1 MTPERWEKVGEIFN
15 AALELSGPERSQ
27 YIAEACGDDQ
37 ELRTEVESLITAGV
51 KAGNFISEP
60 VAGNFLPGLVEH
72 VEALS
77 AGSEIGHYR
86 IERAIGFG
94 GMGEVYLATDT
105 KLGRQVALK
114 TLPPGVSSDPAF
126 LRRFKTEAQAA
137 ASINHPNAAT
147 IYSVE
152 FFGQPVITMEY
163 VEGQTLDHLIPEE
176 GLGLQRFLEWFEP
189 LAASL
194 AHAHKRGV
202 VHRDIKP
209 GNIMI
214 SDDGTPK
221 ILDFGLAIMEPGMNS
236 RSLSRLHVTAPGQI
250 MGTPSYMSPEQ
261 AEGSGIDARSDIFS
275 FGTVMYEALTGK
287 RPFRGPSQG
296 EIVKSVIYDDPEP
309 IGKVRPGVPAMLAK
323 MVTRCL
329 EKFPG
334 KRFRSMSE
342 VHAILKEA
350 KNASDAGVSMDS
362 FARRF
367 YSEATSPSKLWWG
380 AATVLVLVI
389 AVSGWYFFSGS
400 NGRPPINFEGMTMRK
415 LSQSNNVA
423 FAAIAPDG
431 KSIAYVT
438 YEDNGDRALW
448 LRRVSD
454 ANAIQIVPAQPVHYW
469 DCPMFSHDG
478 EFIYFITAG
487 RTATHGTMY
496 RVPTLGGQPRKVV
509 DRVNHLGNLSPDG
522 RRVLFV
528 RYGEIHPSR
537 SANVNETWLISANS
551 ADGSDEQVL
560 VTVQGET
567 IVREP
572 RYSIDG
578 KKLFYLKRELI
589 DEVEYWSL
597 MSAGT
602 DGKDET
608 RIVRQRPRIGEIAV
622 LHSASGLLATAIDPA
637 SNRRQ
642 LFYVALP
649 GGRMTRITND
659 VNSYVGVSVD
669 RESRNIVSAQRADE
683 NRVWVGEADGFRDL
697 KPITREPIAHQGVDW
712 TPDGRLVFD
721 GFDNNRMHIWI
732 ADADGKNALQLTPP
746 DSDDSEPHV
755 SGDGRFVVFTSRRAG
770 YNQIWRMDI
779 DGGNQVLLADV
790 PGIAQYPRFEP
801 DGETVVFRWFNEDS
815 APLARVSVHGG
826 PVRGIERLPRSIA
839 YYWASSPDGK
849 RYAYSSTDPA
859 SGRMYVVVKNVGE
872 DGPGIRLDITPSR
885 IFKWMPDG
893 SSLVYQERLDAE
905 NPLTKMFTIDPDR
918 PQPKLLFS
926 TEPDE
931 LIDVRYSRDG
941 KKVAV
946 VRGRPITD
954 AVMLSAA
961 VTDQN

>member
-15 AALELSGPERSQ
+15 AALELSGPERLQ
-27 YIAEACGDDQ
+27 YLADACGDDQ
-37 ELRTEVESLITAGV
+37 ALRAEVESLLTAGV
-51 KAGNFISEP
+51 NAGSFISEP

-72 VEALS
+72 VDALS
-77 AGSEIGHYR
+77 VGSAVGHYR

-105 KLGRQVALK
+105 KLGREVALK
-114 TLPPGVSSDPAF
+114 TLPPGVSSDPSF
-126 LRRFKTEAQAA
+126 LRRFQTEAQAA

-152 FFGQPVITMEY
+152 FLGQPIITMEY
-163 VEGQTLDHLIPEE
+163 VEGQTLDHLIPDE
-176 GLGLQRFLEWFEP
+176 GLEIKRFLEWFEP
-189 LAASL
+189 LAGALS
-194 AHAHKRGV
+194 HAHKRGV

-209 GNIMI
+209 GNLMI

-221 ILDFGLAIMEPGMNS
+221 ILDFGLAFMESEMNS
-236 RSLSRLHVTAPGQI
+236 RSVSRLHVTAPGQI
-250 MGTPSYMSPEQ
+250 IGTPSYMSPEQ
-261 AEGSGIDARSDIFS
+261 AEGSGVDARSDIFS

-296 EIVKSVIYDDPEP
+296 EIVKAVIYDDPEP
-309 IGKVRPGVPAMLAK
+309 IGKVRSQVPGVLAK
-323 MVTRCL
+323 MVSKCL
-329 EKFPG
+329 EKSPG

-342 VHAILKEA
+342 VHAILKDA
-350 KNASDAGVSMDS
+350 RNASDAGVSMDS
-362 FARRF
+362 LARRF
-367 YSEATSPSKLWWG
+367 YREATSPSKIWW
-380 AATVLVLVI
+380 AAAAMFVMVI
-389 AVSGWYFFSGS
+389 AVSGWYIFSRS
-400 NGRPPINFEGMTMRK
+400 NGRPPIDLEGMTMRK

-454 ANAIQIVPAQPVHYW
+454 SNAIQIVPPQPVNYW
-469 DCPMFSHDG
+469 DCPIFSNDG

-496 RVPTLGGQPRKVV
+496 RVPTLGGQSRKVV
-509 DRVNHLGNLSPDG
+509 DKVNHLGNLSPDG

-528 RYGEIHPSR
+528 RYGEIHPNR
-537 SANVNETWLISANS
+537 SANVNETWLVSANS
-551 ADGSDEQVL
+551 SDGSDEQVL
-560 VTVQGET
+560 ITVQGET
-567 IVREP
+567 LVREP
-572 RYSIDG
+572 RYSADG
-578 KKLFYLKRELI
+578 QKLFYLKRELI
-589 DEVEYWSL
+589 DEVEYWSI
-597 MSAGT
+597 MMGST

-608 RIVRQRPRIGEIAV
+608 RVVRQRARIGEMAV
-622 LHSASGLLATAIDPA
+622 LHRSNGLLVTAVDPA

-659 VNSYVGVSVD
+659 VNSYVGVSID
-669 RESRNIVSAQRADE
+669 REGRNIVSTQRAEE
-683 NRVWVGEADGFRDL
+683 NRVWVGEADGFREM

-712 TPDGRLVFD
+712 TPDGRVVFD

-755 SGDGRFVVFTSRRAG
+755 SGDGGYIVFTSRRAG
-770 YNQIWRMDI
+770 YNQIWRMEI
-779 DGGNQVLLADV
+779 DGANQMLLADV
-790 PGIAQYPRFEP
+790 PGIAQYPRFEA
-801 DGETVVFRWFNEDS
+801 DGETVVFRWFNEGS

-826 PVRGIERLPRSIA
+826 PVHGIEGLPRSIS

-849 RYAYSSTDPA
+849 RYAFSSTDPA
-859 SGRMYVVVKNVGE
+859 TSRLYIVVKTSGE
-872 DGPGIRLDITPSR
+872 EGPGIRLDITPSR
-885 IFKWMPDG
+885 VFKWMPDG
-893 SSLVYQERLDAE
+893 SALVYQERLAAE
-905 NPLTKMFTIDPDR
+905 NPQSKLFTIDPKAPR
-918 PQPKLLFS
+918 PKLLYS
-926 TEPDE
+926 SEPDE
-931 LIDVRYSRDG
+931 LIDVRFSRDR
-941 KKVAV
+941 KQVAV

-954 AVMLSAA
+954 AVMLS
-961 VTDQN
+961 VTETPN